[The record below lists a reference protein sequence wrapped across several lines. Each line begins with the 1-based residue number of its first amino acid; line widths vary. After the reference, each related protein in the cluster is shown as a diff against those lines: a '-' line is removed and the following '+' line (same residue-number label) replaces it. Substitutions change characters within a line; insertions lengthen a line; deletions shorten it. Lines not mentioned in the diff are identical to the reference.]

1 MLPTAGRSTAG
12 IRGRL
17 TNAACALGKALAS
30 KHTPAYAFRPT
41 HMCTIFGS
49 SLHQTALAATLPKP
63 RRPSRPRW
71 LAKACLAERPGAMGC
86 HRGRQATAR
95 SEVGDRALSIS
106 RCHGLSRLSQAVT
119 AVTAV
124 TRCHERNCPRYA
136 KTIAGGVYSGGM
148 LHQKLSFAI
157 LPLPQVP
164 NYNGYKTLYP
174 WAAPGRSWAIPGVA
188 AGPNQGERSGPPLSG
203 RSVGD
208 VFRPTAVLSHF
219 RCGQGSRPSRPPSG
233 GWGRGRHLG
242 GG

>member
-1 MLPTAGRSTAG
+1 
-12 IRGRL
+12 
-17 TNAACALGKALAS
+17 
-30 KHTPAYAFRPT
+30 
-41 HMCTIFGS
+41 
-49 SLHQTALAATLPKP
+49 
-63 RRPSRPRW
+63 
-71 LAKACLAERPGAMGC
+71 MGC

-174 WAAPGRSWAIPGVA
+174 
-188 AGPNQGERSGPPLSG
+188 L
-203 RSVGD
+203 
-208 VFRPTAVLSHF
+208 
-219 RCGQGSRPSRPPSG
+219 
-233 GWGRGRHLG
+233 
-242 GG
+242 

>member
-124 TRCHERNCPRYA
+124 TRCHERSCPRYA

-174 WAAPGRSWAIPGVA
+174 LHAQCTR
-188 AGPNQGERSGPPLSG
+188 PLKATSH
-203 RSVGD
+203 
-208 VFRPTAVLSHF
+208 VFATYS
-219 RCGQGSRPSRPPSG
+219 SRPPRIDSPSDNAWTDG
-233 GWGRGRHLG
+233 KRFDTSFTFYILTL
-242 GG
+242 

>member
-174 WAAPGRSWAIPGVA
+174 GQALASYENSSASATRALAPRSA
-188 AGPNQGERSGPPLSG
+188 
-203 RSVGD
+203 
-208 VFRPTAVLSHF
+208 
-219 RCGQGSRPSRPPSG
+219 PSM
-233 GWGRGRHLG
+233 
-242 GG
+242 